1 MLFEGVTVGHSGDVI
16 GNRAGGL
23 GASRLHDLA
32 LPFRRQ
38 GLRSFHEVM
47 EHILNYPARFRNHP
61 IDPIVPIHA
70 LEHKRAQGFI
80 RRLQRGAEGDE
91 RVP

>member
-23 GASRLHDLA
+23 GATGLHDLA

-38 GLRSFHEVM
+38 GLRGFHEVM
-47 EHILNYPARFRNHP
+47 EHILNHPARFRNHP
-61 IDPIVPIHA
+61 INPVVPIHA
-70 LEHKRAQGFI
+70 LEHERAQGFI
-80 RRLQRGAEGDE
+80 RRL
-91 RVP
+91 